1 VSPDGARPGWNSTDD
16 NEEGNMS
23 KNKPILHLPRREFLR
38 IGSAGVLGTIIAAG
52 TRNTFGAQR
61 PSVENVMANLHS
73 LKMGE
78 FNPNYAAQW
87 TYRLAQ
93 SLGYLKEV
101 GINDFE
107 VVLSEQYM
115 PGLIGHSLDVTHSDT
130 DVLFASG
137 LKSKLPIKMIS
148 CYRHKEWW
156 IMGVRKGINKPEDLK
171 GAKITGGS
179 LNGRNTLIQRR
190 IVKSLGLN
198 PDKDVTFVPMGGGS
212 DKRLAALINGQ
223 VDAAS
228 VFPRHKAP
236 LEKEGGKF
244 IYQKAHNTPQ
254 ESFAALG
261 SWLAKNEDTAY
272 AYIRA
277 DIKASQWL
285 HKPEN
290 KEKAYDIMVK
300 LGYKI
305 PDQFRKLYQVEL
317 DQISP
322 DGGFESAQV
331 MDDFIKDVADTGA
344 LPAKFDWRKHVD
356 FKYVWAAQK
365 SLGLPKRPASI

>member
-1 VSPDGARPGWNSTDD
+1 MKRQ
-16 NEEGNMS
+16 
-23 KNKPILHLPRREFLR
+23 KPRVHLPRREFLKM
-38 IGSAGVLGTIIAAG
+38 GGAGVLGTIIAAG
-52 TRNTFGAQR
+52 TLESVLGAQT
-61 PSVENVMANLHS
+61 PSVENAMANLHS

-87 TYRLAQ
+87 SYRLAQ

-107 VVLSEQYM
+107 VVLSDQYM

-130 DVLFASG
+130 DVLFGSG

-148 CYRHKEWW
+148 CYRHAEWW

-179 LNGRNTLIQRR
+179 LNGRNTLVQRE
-190 IVKSLGLN
+190 IVRKLGLN

-223 VDAAS
+223 VDGAS

-236 LEKEGGKF
+236 LEKAGGKF
-244 IYQKAHNTPQ
+244 IFEQIHHTPQ

-261 SWLAKNEDTAY
+261 DWLAKNEDTAY

-277 DIKASQWL
+277 DIKARQWL
-285 HKPEN
+285 FKPEN
-290 KEKAYDIMVK
+290 KQKAYDTMIK

-305 PDQFRKLYQVEL
+305 PDQFKNLYQVEL

-322 DGGFESAQV
+322 DGGFDVKA
-331 MDDFIKDVADTGA
+331 MDEFVQSLAVTGT
-344 LPAKFDWRKHVD
+344 LPKGFNWRKYVD
-356 FKYVWAAQK
+356 MKYVWAAQK
-365 SLGLPKRPASI
+365 ALGLPKRPASL